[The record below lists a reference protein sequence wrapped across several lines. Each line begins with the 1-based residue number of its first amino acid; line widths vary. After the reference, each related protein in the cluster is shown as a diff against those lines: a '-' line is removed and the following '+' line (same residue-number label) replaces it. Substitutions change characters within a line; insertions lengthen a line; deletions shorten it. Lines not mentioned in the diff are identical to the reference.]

1 MQVGK
6 VNTSDLHLAERLYP
20 PRGVGWPSTASK
32 PDETSTTSGANSFA
46 IGMTTVLQRIGE
58 GITRSVKDMAYGRPL
73 VSIHGSWRP
82 IAPAELEGNQCKCPF
97 WPLPNVCLTSSATF
111 PTTRTHSHLRKTH
124 CANYY

>member
-58 GITRSVKDMAYGRPL
+58 GITRSAKGMAYGRPTT
-73 VSIHGSWRP
+73 
-82 IAPAELEGNQCKCPF
+82 PF
-97 WPLPNVCLTSSATF
+97 SPLTS
-111 PTTRTHSHLRKTH
+111 PI
-124 CANYY
+124 